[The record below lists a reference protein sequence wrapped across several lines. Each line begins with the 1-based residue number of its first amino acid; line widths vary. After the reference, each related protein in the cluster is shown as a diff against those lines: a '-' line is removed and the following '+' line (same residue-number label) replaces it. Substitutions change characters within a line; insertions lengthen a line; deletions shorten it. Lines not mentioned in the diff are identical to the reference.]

1 MRRLAWLEARHLD
14 INVKFH
20 NAELWD
26 KAQREL
32 RSIAT
37 LPSPDE
43 KLAAVLNA
51 CKILIFLL
59 TSAGSPAGADDFL
72 PHLIYVTIKASPP
85 RLSWNLRFIE
95 RFCDPEVLSMENLCF
110 FTHLI
115 FTVSFVES
123 IAPAS
128 LSIDP
133 AEFARRVKQA
143 DAEMEK
149 EDSSRRMRSLF
160 GGGSGGE

>member
-1 MRRLAWLEARHLD
+1 MQIPEPPQALDPYAHLSGH
-14 INVKFH
+14 V
-20 NAELWD
+20 
-26 KAQREL
+26 
-32 RSIAT
+32 
-37 LPSPDE
+37 
-43 KLAAVLNA
+43 VLTAIQA

-72 PHLIYVTIKASPP
+72 PHLIYVTIKAAPA

-123 IAPAS
+123 ITPVS
-128 LSIDP
+128 LTMDKD
-133 AEFARRVKQA
+133 EFARLVKQV
-143 DAEMEK
+143 DTEIEK
-149 EDSSRRMRSLF
+149 EEASRRMRSLF
-160 GGGSGGE
+160 GGSTE